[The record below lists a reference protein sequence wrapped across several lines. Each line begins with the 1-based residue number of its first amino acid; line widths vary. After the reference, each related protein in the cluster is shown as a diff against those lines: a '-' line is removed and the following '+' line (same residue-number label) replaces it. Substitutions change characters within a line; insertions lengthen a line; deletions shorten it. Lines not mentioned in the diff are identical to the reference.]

1 MRRTHLHTQALALL
15 DMYDALSSV
24 SDDLAETLAGPRFLP
39 LLTRLAELADAA
51 QDEFEAMFADFEA
64 GLGRADTWKAA
75 VTNGSVRGGGAM
87 FLWGRG
93 GAVFGAAVR
102 SIGCDACMG
111 GASVFAA
118 QTARVRRMQQ
128 GSPLHPP
135 PLTTPHHPLF
145 APQTSGPPR
154 RCADIGALGR
164 SVCAP
169 AGAAAAA
176 ASVSTL
182 CRPALQVGAQCVA
195 TVPRC
200 GVGGPRAYGAGIR
213 VGRQNARLQVQG
225 AAISLL
231 GGQATARCF
240 PCLSRRPPL
249 LLPSPGPGR
258 RLCSQ
263 QRHLRHGDSR
273 VEPCSRPARRDL
285 ARVARRRGESREEE
299 REKTPITTTPPPSP
313 PPPHP
318 PGRRPPA

>member
-1 MRRTHLHTQALALL
+1 MRRRMSLKPCLR
-15 DMYDALSSV
+15 
-24 SDDLAETLAGPRFLP
+24 TL
-39 LLTRLAELADAA
+39 RL
-51 QDEFEAMFADFEA
+51 
-64 GLGRADTWKAA
+64 
-75 VTNGSVRGGGAM
+75 V
-87 FLWGRG
+87 WG
-93 GAVFGAAVR
+93 
-102 SIGCDACMG
+102 
-111 GASVFAA
+111 A
-118 QTARVRRMQQ
+118 QTRGKRPSRMDRCVVVMRCFVGARWCGFWCCSLQHRLRRMYGRRLCICGANGTRAAHAARVTVT
-128 GSPLHPP
+128 PTPPHHAAPP
-135 PLTTPHHPLF
+135 PIS
-145 APQTSGPPR
+145 PQTSGPPR

-176 ASVSTL
+176 ASVATL

-273 VEPCSRPARRDL
+273 FEPCSRPARRDL
-285 ARVARRRGESREEE
+285 ARVARRRGELREEE
-299 REKTPITTTPPPSP
+299 REKTPTTTTPPPPP